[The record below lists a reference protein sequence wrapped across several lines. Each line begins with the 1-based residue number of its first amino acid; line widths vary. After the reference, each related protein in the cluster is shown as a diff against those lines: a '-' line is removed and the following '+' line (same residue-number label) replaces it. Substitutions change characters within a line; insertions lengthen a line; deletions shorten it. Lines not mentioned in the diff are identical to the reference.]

1 MVKNKYETI
10 LDYGSSK
17 IRAGVIDIEST
28 LTKFFIEENC
38 ENSFKIKN
46 LKFDDPEKKI
56 YKVIKYLEKKLN
68 YHLND
73 INLMVDSSDF
83 TTIDVCLKK
92 NFNNRLVQLNDF
104 KNLLQ
109 ELNLL
114 IKNNYQNLKILH
126 FIITK
131 INIDKKELSTF
142 PEENLNCNELI
153 FEAKFICL
161 HSFIHNELIE
171 QFKNKFISIKKIY
184 CSSYVKSFF
193 YKKYFNDYNY
203 KFFLDIGFEKT
214 CLTIYNDNKL
224 NQIKYIPIGG
234 NHITKDISKV
244 LKISNEEAEKIK
256 KNIYKLGMTFSTIN
270 VENKDTDISNLFI
283 NSINKNIS
291 VDLLKKII
299 FSRID
304 EIINLIFDQIH
315 HEELVERKNKSVLVF
330 TGEGS
335 KILNKKLISLIE
347 RFDCFKEIN
356 FFEESTA
363 LVCESGY
370 NFELNYNP
378 QEISLV
384 PKKLKKTGFFEKF
397 FYFFK

>member
-1 MVKNKYETI
+1 
-10 LDYGSSK
+10 
-17 IRAGVIDIEST
+17 
-28 LTKFFIEENC
+28 
-38 ENSFKIKN
+38 
-46 LKFDDPEKKI
+46 
-56 YKVIKYLEKKLN
+56 
-68 YHLND
+68 
-73 INLMVDSSDF
+73 
-83 TTIDVCLKK
+83 
-92 NFNNRLVQLNDF
+92 
-104 KNLLQ
+104 
-109 ELNLL
+109 
-114 IKNNYQNLKILH
+114 
-126 FIITK
+126 
-131 INIDKKELSTF
+131 
-142 PEENLNCNELI
+142 
-153 FEAKFICL
+153 
-161 HSFIHNELIE
+161 
-171 QFKNKFISIKKIY
+171 
-184 CSSYVKSFF
+184 
-193 YKKYFNDYNY
+193 
-203 KFFLDIGFEKT
+203 
-214 CLTIYNDNKL
+214 
-224 NQIKYIPIGG
+224 
-234 NHITKDISKV
+234 
-244 LKISNEEAEKIK
+244 
-256 KNIYKLGMTFSTIN
+256 MTFSTIN